1 MLNNEDSYE
10 RPHAKL
16 PGVSVMQ
23 IKSDVAKVIIS
34 FVLMIMPAMAHSKGS
49 NKNTHRKPAHAVH
62 KRHYLLHHDHHHI
75 NDPKHPRS
83 PKWHPT
89 NPHSGNFAD

>member
-1 MLNNEDSYE
+1 MNLKS
-10 RPHAKL
+10 KIL
-16 PGVSVMQ
+16 FVM
-23 IKSDVAKVIIS
+23 IS
-34 FVLMIMPAMAHSKGS
+34 CALVTNTAMAHSHKTG
-49 NKNTHRKPAHAVH
+49 KTAHRKPAHTHA
-62 KRHYLLHHDHHHI
+62 KKHYLFHHDHHHI